1 MRILGLGDNVV
12 DRYLNHKVMFPGG
25 NAVNVA
31 AHSAKLGAEAAYLGR
46 IADDLEG
53 KMLVNALQDLH
64 VDLSHCE
71 IVAGGTTKRCDVN
84 VYEGERSFVGVDLG
98 EAWPGAPLIS
108 EDDIAYMNTFDLIH
122 SSCNAKMP
130 EQMVKLKDCPG
141 LVSFDFGEK
150 EKYRVDEYLDK
161 ICPYTDLALCSCDS
175 MSLEKRKALAVK
187 LYQKGMNVVLLTSGS
202 VGPLVY
208 NGSGFVQGAVE
219 YVKPVDT
226 MGAGDS
232 FLAAFMVSL
241 LKQGWKKNS
250 TPTESMLQE
259 ALKQGALYAA
269 QNCLIEGG
277 FGYKNT
283 Y

>member
-1 MRILGLGDNVV
+1 MKILGLGDNVV
-12 DRYLNHKVMFPGG
+12 DRYLNLKVMFPGG

-31 AHSAKLGAEAAYLGR
+31 AHSAKLGAEAGYLGR
-46 IADDLEG
+46 IGNDPEG
-53 KMLVNALQDLH
+53 RMVWDALRDLH
-64 VDLSHCE
+64 VDLAHCE
-71 IVAGGTTKRCDVN
+71 LVNGGTTKRCDVN

-98 EAWPGAPLIS
+98 TAWPGAPVLTD
-108 EDDIAYMNTFDLIH
+108 DDIAYMNTFDLIH

-130 EQMVKLKDCPG
+130 EQLIKLKDSSS

-150 EKYRVDEYLDK
+150 DKYRVDEYLDM
-161 ICPYTDLALCSCDS
+161 ICPYTDLALCSCDGL
-175 MSLEKRKALAVK
+175 SLEDRKALAER
-187 LYQKGMNVVLLTSGS
+187 LHEKGIDIVLLTSGS

-208 NGSGFVQGAVE
+208 NGSVYVE
-219 YVKPVDT
+219 GKVAYVKPVDT

-241 LKQGWKKNS
+241 LEQGWEKHK
-250 TPTESMLQE
+250 TPNEAMLRE
-259 ALKQGALYAA
+259 AMKQGAHYAA

-277 FGYKNT
+277 FGYKKT